1 MTEVLIPPS
10 PSPAN
15 SSTALM
21 TLGLGGKQEEAFGPL
36 VTPRGG
42 RQTRRALV
50 GGNQT
55 NKEAMAPASQVC

>member
-21 TLGLGGKQEEAFGPL
+21 TLGLGSKQE
-36 VTPRGG
+36 VTLRGG

-55 NKEAMAPASQVC
+55 NKEAMAPASQAC